1 MRRTGRLVAIASTAS
16 IAAIS
21 QVHAQETTT
30 YTYDV
35 LGRLETSTNSGG
47 PNNNVFMKTC
57 FDPAGNRTAQAVGTG
72 APTCAGAPAPTP
84 TPTPGP
90 TPTPTPTPPPG
101 GGNLPP
107 IAVAD
112 HVYVTCNS
120 GGGYYLFP
128 NDSDPNG
135 DPLTLVSVSY
145 SGSGSIVIGNA
156 SLGIVGVGGGS
167 TPGNYTGSYVVADSH
182 GATATAAIYVHV
194 SSGGPYC

>member
-1 MRRTGRLVAIASTAS
+1 MRRTQWLLAFVSTAAIATMAG
-16 IAAIS
+16 
-21 QVHAQETTT
+21 AQETTS
-30 YTYDV
+30 YSYDA

-72 APTCAGAPAPTP
+72 TPTCTPAP

-107 IAVAD
+107 VAVAD

-135 DPLTLVSVSY
+135 DPLTLMSVSY